1 MKITFIGT
9 GNSGSKTRAN
19 PSVLI
24 DDLLI
29 DIGCGTVKQLGNLNI
44 ETKGI
49 KYVLISHFH
58 SDHFAD
64 IIHLLVA
71 RYFRNENKNLIRI
84 LGPIGLEKTIRDFI
98 TLTQDNVMLL
108 NNTEIIDLKEN
119 EELELDEFKITPL
132 SLVHGNVKSIYGYI
146 IEKDNKKIGYACDT
160 TVCDNFEE
168 ICKNVD
174 YLFGD
179 VNGITTTPMHMG
191 LADFTEYAKKYK
203 NCKFYAIHRG
213 DYEDRNEYVNFP
225 EDGDILII

>member
-1 MKITFIGT
+1 MEITFIGT
-9 GNSGSKTRAN
+9 GNSGSKKRAN

-160 TVCDNFEE
+160 TVCDNFEK

-174 YLFGD
+174 YLICD
-179 VNGITTTPMHMG
+179 VNGIETTPIHMG
-191 LADFTEYAKKYK
+191 LNDFTEFAKKYK
-203 NCKFYAIHRG
+203 DCKFYAIHRG
-213 DYEDRNEYVNFP
+213 DYEERNEFVNFP
-225 EDGDILII
+225 EDGDVLNI